1 MEKIK
6 QVFASLKAKRLNY
19 MSRRPHR
26 SFTLTRKRDIP
37 KRIQLPGFI
46 AFTTETARVLWKH
59 RGTFGMFLLLY
70 VAIAT
75 LLIGIVHQGDYKELV
90 NSLKDVGPNLITGKL
105 DKSAETGLLFMA
117 ALTGGL
123 NQPLD
128 QAQQINSV
136 IVGLLA
142 WLVVVWLLR
151 QFLAGNAVSLR
162 DGLYNAAAPFIS
174 TLVILLIL
182 AVQLVPAA
190 LGFIIYA
197 TANSTGILAGGA
209 EAMAFGIGAALLFVL
224 SLYWASSTALAGV
237 IVTLPGTYPWA
248 AITTAGDLAF
258 GRRSAIVLRLVWL
271 MVAVV
276 LLWAVLLIP
285 TLLIDNW
292 LQQSWLPLVPVMV
305 QVLTA
310 LSVLYSAAYIYL
322 LYRKMIDA
330 ES

>member
-1 MEKIK
+1 
-6 QVFASLKAKRLNY
+6 
-19 MSRRPHR
+19 
-26 SFTLTRKRDIP
+26 
-37 KRIQLPGFI
+37 
-46 AFTTETARVLWKH
+46 
-59 RGTFGMFLLLY
+59 MFLVLY
-70 VAIAT
+70 IAVAT
-75 LLIGIVHQGDYKELV
+75 LLIGIVHQGDYTDLTKA
-90 NSLKDVGPNLITGKL
+90 LKDVGPNLITGKL

-123 NQPLD
+123 SQPLD
-128 QAQQINSV
+128 QAQQINVV
-136 IVGLLA
+136 IIAVLA

-151 QFLAGNAVSLR
+151 QFLAGNDVSLR

-174 TLVILLIL
+174 TFIIMMVL

-197 TANSTGILAGGA
+197 TANSTGVLSGGA
-209 EAMAFGIGAALLFVL
+209 EAMAFGIGAGMLCIL
-224 SLYWASSTALAGV
+224 SLYWVSSTALAGV

-248 AITTAGDLAF
+248 AIRTAGDLAF

-271 MVAVV
+271 IVMVV
-276 LLWAVLLIP
+276 LLWAVFLIP
-285 TLLIDNW
+285 ALIIDSW
-292 LQQSWLPLVPVMV
+292 LQQTWLPLIPVMV

-310 LSVLYSAAYIYL
+310 VSMLYVAAYIYL